1 MKHLR
6 RVVIL
11 ALFLGLLVI
20 HTVSID
26 GFYILTLISQLK
38 SEQVVIGPLTAMKMK
53 NLAGK
58 EAQKFLHFY
67 LRLVIDPSQVGIVYV
82 CLSLHRDSFERNRNM
97 KINVKKFLDESYGTY
112 PHKGYRMTKKM
123 DLGWKKSGS
132 ITNLGQKRRF
142 L

>member
-6 RVVIL
+6 RVVVL

-26 GFYILTLISQLK
+26 GFYILTLIYQLK

-53 NLAGK
+53 SLAGK

-67 LRLVIDPSQVGIVYV
+67 LRLVIDPIQVGIVYV
-82 CLSLHRDSFERNRNM
+82 YLYIATHL
-97 KINVKKFLDESYGTY
+97 KGT
-112 PHKGYRMTKKM
+112 G
-123 DLGWKKSGS
+123 
-132 ITNLGQKRRF
+132 I
-142 L
+142 